1 MSAPHVL
8 DPSVLREY
16 DIRGVAGE
24 TLRPADANAIGRAFG
39 TVVQARG
46 GKNICVGWDG
56 RLSTPELLAGLV
68 EGLCATGIQVWKAG
82 LGPTPMLYYAVHHFD
97 ADAGVMITGSHNP
110 APDNGFKFSL
120 GPSLGGSP
128 FYGEDIKAMA
138 GLAARG
144 ELADGP
150 GAATDRPAFDGYVD
164 RLLEDFSGADDQT
177 VIWDCGN
184 GAAGAVADALIG
196 RMAGQHVGLFT
207 DIDGRFP
214 NHHPDPTVAA
224 NLRDL
229 QGAVA
234 ENTADLGIALDGD
247 GDRIGVVD
255 GDGEILWADQLMVLF
270 ARDLLARTPGAPVIA
285 DVKASQVLFGEV
297 AAAGG
302 VPVMYKTG
310 HSLIKAHM
318 KALNAQLAGEM
329 SGHIFFADRYD
340 GYDDG
345 LYAGVR
351 LLRILSEQGLSLRDF
366 RTGLPKPANTP
377 ELRFPCPED
386 RKAPVIAEVRDRLP
400 ADAEVNDIDGL
411 RVTTEEGWWLLRA
424 SNTQSVLVARCE
436 GRDALALSRLKDEL
450 SETLA
455 LSGLSLPQD

>member
-8 DPSVLREY
+8 DPSILREY

-24 TLRPADANAIGRAFG
+24 TLRPADAHAIGRAFG

-56 RLSTPELLAGLV
+56 RLSTPELLEGLV

-97 ADAGVMITGSHNP
+97 VDAGVMVTGSHNP

-120 GPSLGGSP
+120 GPPLGGSP

-144 ELADGP
+144 EIANGP
-150 GAATDRPAFDGYVD
+150 GAATDRPAFDGYVE
-164 RLLEDFSGADDQT
+164 RLLEEFSGAAEQT

-184 GAAGAVADALIG
+184 GAAGAVVDALIS

-207 DIDGRFP
+207 EIDGRFP

-255 GDGEILWADQLMVLF
+255 GDGEILWADQIMVLF

-285 DVKASQVLFGEV
+285 DVKASQVLFSEV

-318 KALNAQLAGEM
+318 KALNAELAGEM

-345 LYAGVR
+345 LYAAVR
-351 LLRILSEQGLSLRDF
+351 LLRILSEQGVSLSDF
-366 RTGLPKPANTP
+366 RAGLPQPANTP

-386 RKAPVIAEVRDRLP
+386 RKAPVIAEVRSRLP
-400 ADAEVNDIDGL
+400 ADADVNDIDGL
-411 RVTTEEGWWLLRA
+411 RVTTEEGWWLLRP

-436 GRDALALSRLKDEL
+436 GKDALALSRLKDAL
-450 SETLA
+450 AETLA